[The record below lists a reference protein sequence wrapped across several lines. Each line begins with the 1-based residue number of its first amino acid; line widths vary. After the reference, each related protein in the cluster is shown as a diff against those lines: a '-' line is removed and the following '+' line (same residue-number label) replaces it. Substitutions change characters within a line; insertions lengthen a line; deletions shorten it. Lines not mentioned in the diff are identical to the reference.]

1 MIASYKE
8 SVTISPL
15 NTVNLK
21 GIARRNP
28 VSIVLQCNG
37 ERFHDD
43 EITLTRYPTAGRTPP
58 PHSPT
63 EYKHKLRSAVLIV
76 SGGHPFLRRER
87 RSCRMASTGRYRE
100 GNRVGAN
107 YRRFHCPCNAFSTGR
122 YGIAGPFRS
131 L

>member
-43 EITLTRYPTAGRTPP
+43 EITLTRAIQPLA
-58 PHSPT
+58 
-63 EYKHKLRSAVLIV
+63 
-76 SGGHPFLRRER
+76 ER
-87 RSCRMASTGRYRE
+87 RRRTAQQNTSTSY
-100 GNRVGAN
+100 V
-107 YRRFHCPCNAFSTGR
+107 PPS
-122 YGIAGPFRS
+122 
-131 L
+131 